1 MPKRSINPD
10 QLFNSRQYGF
20 SQAISTPVGRTIY
33 CSGQVAWDENE
44 QIVGAND
51 LEVQTLQALKN
62 LELLVKAAGG
72 AMADVVS
79 LRIYIRQEVI
89 EQGRYVKEGL
99 LKYFPGESPPAATW
113 IGVGSL
119 ADEDFLIEIEAVAV
133 IEYGPE

>member
-119 ADEDFLIEIEAVAV
+119 ADENFLIEIEAVAV

>member
-20 SQAISTPVGRTIY
+20 SQAISSPFGRTIY

-133 IEYGPE
+133 IKYGPE